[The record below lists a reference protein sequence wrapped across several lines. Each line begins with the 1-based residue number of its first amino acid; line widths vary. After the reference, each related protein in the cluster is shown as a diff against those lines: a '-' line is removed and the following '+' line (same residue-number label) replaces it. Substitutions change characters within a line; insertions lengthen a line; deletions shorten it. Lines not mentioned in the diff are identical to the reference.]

1 MFKRETTELTFLP
14 NVQKRKKKEWFVL
27 CNPQNMLN
35 AYYIFYN
42 GMKNKQDKRELV
54 GTVLLVLN

>member
-1 MFKRETTELTFLP
+1 MFKRETTKLTFLS
-14 NVQKRKKKEWFVL
+14 NVQKKKKEWFVL

-42 GMKNKQDKRELV
+42 GMKNKQYKR
-54 GTVLLVLN
+54 